1 MEKNNKNCAELL
13 IGTPFFYEKSYCLSE
28 FLNSVDKSSYKDFL
42 HLIVDN
48 SPETKEISI
57 PSSKQRKIIRLFQ
70 KNGHFNSRLAIYLSY
85 SLIWQYFKAYPFK
98 YLLFLEADVIIEDWH
113 IAKIVNYCRKI
124 EDKAVISALIYRPI
138 GNYYAIYKDQ
148 KFKYEDGVIKAI
160 REPYNNEEIKKQI
173 LWIKA
178 GVFGMLLIPKEVI
191 EDLEI
196 SWNDKY
202 FNHPDVLF
210 FEKCNKKDIPV
221 YVITSI
227 RPKHLQRP
235 WKEISW

>member
-28 FLNSVDKSSYKDFL
+28 FLNSVDKSSYKNFL

-57 PSSKQRKIIRLFQ
+57 PSGKWRKIIRLFQ
-70 KNGHFNSRLAIYLSY
+70 KDEHFNSRLAIYLSY

-113 IAKIVNYCRKI
+113 IAEMIYYYKKLK
-124 EDKAVISALIYRPI
+124 EKAIISALVYRPI
-138 GNYYAIYKDQ
+138 GGYYAVYKDQ
-148 KFKYEDGVIKAI
+148 KFKYEDGVIKVI
-160 REPYNNEEIKKQI
+160 REPYSDEEIKKEI
-173 LWIKA
+173 LQIKA
-178 GVFGMLLIPKEVI
+178 GVFGMLLIPKEVT
-191 EDLEI
+191 EDLKI

-210 FEKCNKKDIPV
+210 FEECNKKNIPV
-221 YVITSI
+221 YAVTSVK
-227 RPKHLQRP
+227 PKHLQKV
-235 WKEISW
+235 WEKIDW

>member
-28 FLNSVDKSSYKDFL
+28 FLNSVDKSSYKNFL

-48 SPETKEISI
+48 SPETEEISI
-57 PSSKQRKIIRLFQ
+57 PSGKKRKIIRLFQ
-70 KNGHFNSRLAIYLSY
+70 KDKHFNSRLAVYLSY

-113 IAKIVNYCRKI
+113 IAEMINYCKKM
-124 EDKAVISALIYRPI
+124 EDKAIISALIYQPVR
-138 GNYYAIYKDQ
+138 GCYAIYKTQ
-148 KFKYEDGVIKAI
+148 RFKYENGVIKTI
-160 REPYNNEEIKKQI
+160 REPYSNEEIKGQI
-173 LWIKA
+173 LEVKS
-178 GVFGMLLIPKEVI
+178 GVFGMLLIPESIVNK
-191 EDLEI
+191 LEI
-196 SWNDKY
+196 SWFNEF

-210 FEKCNKKDIPV
+210 FEKCNAKNIPI

-227 RPKHLQRP
+227 KPKHLQKV
-235 WKEISW
+235 WKEIEW